1 MEHTKLFFSSVERCL
16 EYASQPVPD
25 FVTRDSRK
33 VWKNNP
39 DWAGSRDYDHAL
51 QIAREGLSLEKI
63 QAMMGELSI
72 GVKQQELFHDV
83 TGSYVDI
90 GRYLEGE
97 PENMINFQESQENR
111 FIDVKFLFSE
121 NGGVSSDTFT
131 NKVIVLASVVDRLES
146 IGFRVRLIACCR
158 CRQDNV
164 GKKFRFDMDVVVKEY
179 KENLS
184 IGQVSGCVNASF
196 FRRIMFSVIEI
207 IHAERGYD
215 AAEYNYGQSCGWHN
229 EDKGNDVLLIG
240 RNGDPYNFTNR
251 SKLKEVV
258 DQIMKQYA

>member
-1 MEHTKLFFSSVERCL
+1 MEHVKLFFNSVERCL

-33 VWKNNP
+33 DWDS
-39 DWAGSRDYDHAL
+39 DWAGSKDYDHAL
-51 QIAREGLSLEKI
+51 QIAREGLDLEKI
-63 QAMMGELSI
+63 HATMGELSI
-72 GVKQQELFHDV
+72 GVKQQELFYDV

-121 NGGVSSDTFT
+121 NAGVSSETFT
-131 NKVIVLASVVDRLES
+131 NKVIVLASIVDRLES

-158 CRQDNV
+158 CKQDNV
-164 GKKFRFDMDVVVKEY
+164 SKKFKFDMDVIVKDY

-196 FRRIMFSVIEI
+196 FRRIMFAIIEI
-207 IHAERGYD
+207 IHAEREYD
-215 AAEYNYGQSCGWHN
+215 AAEYGYGQSCGWRDD
-229 EDKGNDVLLIG
+229 DKGNDVLLIG
-240 RNGDPYNFTNR
+240 RNGDPYNFKDR
-251 SKLKEVV
+251 SNLKNVV
-258 DQIMKQYA
+258 DQIMRQYES